1 MTSKPFAD
9 IAVCVFDAYGTL
21 FDVHSAVQRGGEA
34 LGEKAAA
41 VSALWRQKQLEY
53 AWLSDIMGAHLDLW
67 ETTTRGLDFALASFG
82 VDDPALRARLLDLY
96 RALTAYPEV
105 ASVLQALREGGVGTA
120 ILSNGSP
127 QMLYAAVA
135 SAGLDQD
142 FDAVLSVEDVGIHK
156 PAAPAYQLAV
166 DRLNVEPARVCFI
179 SSNGWDIAGAARFG
193 FAACW
198 CNRLGQQQ
206 DKLPAGPAAV
216 ITSLA
221 ELPALVG
228 VRA

>member
-34 LGEKAAA
+34 LGDKAVA

-105 ASVLQALREGGVGTA
+105 TSVLQALGKGGVGTA

-127 QMLYAAVA
+127 QMLNAAVA

-142 FDAVLSVEDVGIHK
+142 FDAILSVEDVGIHK

-166 DRLNVEPARVCFI
+166 DRLNVEPARGCFI
-179 SSNGWDIAGAARFG
+179 SSNGWGASSPATVGTSPAPPASASPPAGAIDL
-193 FAACW
+193 ACSRTG
-198 CNRLGQQQ
+198 CPRGR
-206 DKLPAGPAAV
+206 PP
-216 ITSLA
+216 
-221 ELPALVG
+221 
-228 VRA
+228 